1 MSWNDFWKNIG
12 DFFKQIG
19 DSLKTFWID
28 GTPNDNGTKSTP
40 YLATFILAVIILI
53 AGIFLIKLV
62 IYILRKA
69 LKVEKKKFVKDR
81 TAKNFAIKTTEVI
94 LYIILFV
101 SFLGILGVK
110 LDNITSIFSS
120 AILAIGLSLQEVVK
134 NFASGIIILTSK
146 PFVVGDYVA
155 FPGQSVEGTV
165 KDIKILTTV
174 LETFNKEVVV
184 IPNKNITDHN
194 LVNYTTNPIR
204 RVVVTIGINCDG
216 DFDTVRN
223 ELIAIAKS
231 DSRVLKE
238 PSVSCVIEEY
248 SDNIFYVKVKSYVNN
263 DDYWDA
269 LYYQNENIFKMI
281 KEKRIE
287 LGIKQ
292 VKVLDLKKDKVFD
305 SEEDKA

>member
-1 MSWNDFWKNIG
+1 MSWNEFWKNIG

-19 DSLKTFWID
+19 ENLKNFWITPTD
-28 GTPNDNGTKSTP
+28 GSTP

-53 AGIFLIKLV
+53 AGIFLIKL
-62 IYILRKA
+62 IIFILRKA
-69 LKVEKKKFVKDR
+69 FKVENNKFVKER
-81 TAKNFAIKTTEVI
+81 TAKNFGIKTTEVI
-94 LYIILFV
+94 LYIVLFII
-101 SFLGILGVK
+101 FLGILGVK

-134 NFASGIIILTSK
+134 NFASGIIILSSK

-155 FPGQSVEGTV
+155 FPGQSVEGEV

-194 LVNYTTNPIR
+194 LINYTTNPIR
-204 RVVVTIGINCDG
+204 RVVITLGINCDG
-216 DFDTVRN
+216 DFETVRN

-231 DSRVLKE
+231 DARVLKT
-238 PSVSCVIEEY
+238 PNVSCVIEEY
-248 SDNIFYVKVKSYVNN
+248 KDNIFYVKVKSYVNN

-269 LYYQNENIFKMI
+269 LYYQNEKIFNMVKD
-281 KEKRIE
+281 KHIE
-287 LGIKQ
+287 LGINQLKI
-292 VKVLDLKKDKVFD
+292 LDLKKDKVFD
-305 SEEDKA
+305 EDKKEDRE